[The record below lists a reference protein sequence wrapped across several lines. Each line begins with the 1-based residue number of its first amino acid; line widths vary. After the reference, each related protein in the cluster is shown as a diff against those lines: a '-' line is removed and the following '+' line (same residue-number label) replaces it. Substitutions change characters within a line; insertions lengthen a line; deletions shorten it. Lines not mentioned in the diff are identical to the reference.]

1 MMNEHPIP
9 HSIDAEH
16 AVIGAALLDGRS
28 LDRVVGL
35 RPEHFYVEANREIW
49 RAIMAMS
56 LRGDQIDV
64 VTVAEALSDLGLEER
79 TGGLGYLG
87 EIAMNTPSA
96 ANAHHYAGI
105 VMDKAMER
113 ELLCLSE
120 DIRALVMSP
129 GAARDKLDRVQS
141 LLASMA
147 DSGQRKKPRRVGEAL
162 DDYIATLERR
172 NSGEV
177 RGLPTGLEAVDK
189 VLSGGLQDGNLIIV
203 AGRPGMGKSAF
214 TSTIA
219 VNVAEDGQCAA
230 ILSMEMTETDQMD
243 RVVATIGRVPLEDV
257 TAARLCGE
265 SGDGIVAAFGKMR
278 DLPLVID
285 EEPHLS
291 IHDVV
296 AKSRFIKRT
305 YGLKLLIVDAIGLM
319 NYDNKNAVTEL
330 GIITKGLKVFA
341 KEMNIPIVLLCQ
353 LSRKCEE
360 RPDKRPVLSDLRD
373 SGNIEQDADVV
384 IMLYRDEYY
393 REDSPDKGIAE
404 CLVRK
409 NRQGSPAIV
418 PLAFIGQQTRF
429 ANLAGDWR
437 PQESN
442 AMARPKRS
450 RMGAYD

>member
-1 MMNEHPIP
+1 MTLENSIP
-9 HSIDAEH
+9 HSVDAEQS
-16 AVIGAALLDGRS
+16 VIGAALIDSRS

-49 RAIMAMS
+49 RAILAMS
-56 LRGDQIDV
+56 LRGNQIDV
-64 VTVAEALSDLGLEER
+64 VTVAESLSDLGLEER

-87 EIAMNTPSA
+87 EIAINTPSA
-96 ANAHHYAGI
+96 ANAHHYASI
-105 VMDKAMER
+105 VKDKSLER
-113 ELLCLSE
+113 EMLGLAN
-120 DIRALVMSP
+120 DIRSLVLSP
-129 GAARDKLDRVQS
+129 GMAKDKLDKVQS
-141 LLASMA
+141 LLATMA

-162 DDYIATLERR
+162 DDYIATLRR
-172 NSGEV
+172 RSDGDV
-177 RGLPTGLEAVDK
+177 RGLPTGFELVDK
-189 VLSGGLQDGNLIIV
+189 TLSGGLQDGNLIIV

-219 VNVAEDGQCAA
+219 VNVAEGGECAA
-230 ILSMEMTETDQMD
+230 IMSMEMTETEQID
-243 RVVATIGRVPLEDV
+243 RVVATIGRVPLEDI
-257 TAARLCGE
+257 TSARLVGA
-265 SGDGIVAAFGKMR
+265 SGDGIVAAFGKLR

-285 EEPHLS
+285 EEAHLS

-296 AKSRFIKRT
+296 AKARYIKRT

-319 NYDNKNAVTEL
+319 KYDSKNAVSEL
-330 GIITKGLKVFA
+330 GEITKGLKVFA
-341 KEMNIPIVLLCQ
+341 KEMGIPIILLCQ

-393 REDSPDKGIAE
+393 REDSPDKGVAE
-404 CLVRK
+404 CLIRK
-409 NRQGSPAIV
+409 NRQGSPGIV

-429 ANLAGDWR
+429 GNLAREWSQPDT
-437 PQESN
+437 S